1 MATPLSSQFLIT
13 SAEVKELSGLN
24 KNIEDR
30 KITSWIM
37 PAQMCL
43 RSAIGKDGYDAIIA
57 TLTTPD
63 ADYDTLIDDYVKP
76 YLAAQVERMTP
87 IPMAA
92 EADRNG
98 SFEREGETYRPASLR
113 MLGMMNATA
122 RDQAEIRRDMML
134 QYIYDERATFTWW
147 STSACGNQRTNY
159 SGGVITRIDASQIPE
174 SMYPVDGYPV
184 TGYQNECCE

>member
-1 MATPLSSQFLIT
+1 MATPLSSQFLVT
-13 SAEVKELSGLN
+13 AAEVKELTGIN
-24 KNIEDR
+24 KNVEDR
-30 KITSWIM
+30 KIVSWIM
-37 PAQMCL
+37 PAQECL
-43 RSAIGKDGYDAIIA
+43 RSSIGKDGYDAIIA

-63 ADYDTLIDDYVKP
+63 SDYDTLIDDYVKP

-87 IPMAA
+87 IVMAA

-122 RDQAEIRRDMML
+122 RDQVEIRRDMML
-134 QYIYDERATFTWW
+134 RYIYDNRATFTWW
-147 STSACGNQRTNY
+147 AQSCSTNY

-174 SMYPVDGYPV
+174 NSYPVDGYPL
-184 TGYQNECCE
+184 TGYPNECCE